1 MAYYNPYADPEN
13 YLKSNNYDQSLLDTY
28 GQKVNDESYDWLYEN
43 YARELAR
50 EKLMNN
56 PDDLLKQLTV
66 NRMNP
71 NDSSV
76 EMNVLDV
83 MDRINQRR

>member
-1 MAYYNPYADPEN
+1 MAYYNPYKDPEN
-13 YLKSNNYDQSLLDTY
+13 YLKAIQFDDSLNNTY
-28 GQKVNDESYDWLYEN
+28 GPNVNDEAYDYLYEN

-56 PDDLLKQLTV
+56 PDDLLKQLTI
-66 NRMNP
+66 NRMYP

-76 EMNVLDV
+76 EINVLDV
-83 MDRINQRR
+83 MNRINQRR

>member
-1 MAYYNPYADPEN
+1 MAYYNPYADIEN
-13 YLKSNNYDQSLLDTY
+13 YLKSTKFDQSVLDTY
-28 GQKVNDESYDWLYEN
+28 VPKVNDESYDWLYEN

-50 EKLMNN
+50 EKMMNN
-56 PDDLLKQLTV
+56 PNDLLKQLTI
-66 NRMNP
+66 NRMYP

-76 EMNVLDV
+76 EMNVLDI

>member
-1 MAYYNPYADPEN
+1 MAYYNPYADIEN
-13 YLKSNNYDQSLLDTY
+13 YLKSSKFDQSVLDTY
-28 GQKVNDESYDWLYEN
+28 GPKVNDESYDWLYEN

-66 NRMNP
+66 NREYP
-71 NDSSV
+71 NDASV

-83 MDRINQRR
+83 MDRIKQRR